1 MKTAFGA
8 LCLAITL
15 TVLGGCASLPPD
27 RVREGLAPSGALRV
41 GLNMGNVLLARR
53 DPGGGEPRGVA
64 PDIARELARRA
75 GVPVKFV
82 PYGSSGELNGSID
95 SGQWDIAFFA
105 FEADR
110 ANQVDFSPGYVD
122 IEVTYMVRKESAL
135 QAATEVNREGIV
147 VASISSAGYMPVLI
161 KSLTRAKLVRTGK
174 VFDDIIDRL
183 RDKSADAIVGLRPV
197 LVQHSEKN
205 PEFRVVDGHF
215 MAVEQAI
222 GLQKGRGPAKKYVR
236 DFLQSIKNSGALSK
250 IIAENNVRGLTIS
263 R

>member
-1 MKTAFGA
+1 M
-8 LCLAITL
+8 AITL
-15 TVLGGCASLPPD
+15 AIFGGCASLPPD
-27 RVREGLAPSGALRV
+27 RVREGLAPSGILRV
-41 GLNMGNVLLARR
+41 GLNMGNILLTRG

-64 PDIARELARRA
+64 PDIARELARRV

-105 FEADR
+105 VEANR
-110 ANQVDFSPGYVD
+110 ANQVDFSSGYVD
-122 IEVTYMVRKESAL
+122 IEVTYMVRKESTL
-135 QAATEVNREGIV
+135 QSATEVNREGIV

-174 VFDDIIDRL
+174 IFDDIIGRL
-183 RDKSADAIVGLRPV
+183 RDKSADAIVGLKPV

-205 PEFRVVDGHF
+205 PEFRVVEGHF

-222 GLQKGRGPAKKYVR
+222 GLQKGRGPAKEYVR
-236 DFLQSIKNSGALSK
+236 DFVQDIKNSGALSK
-250 IIAENNVRGLTIS
+250 IIADNNVRGLTIS

>member
-1 MKTAFGA
+1 MKTTLGA
-8 LCLAITL
+8 ICLAITL
-15 TVLGGCASLPPD
+15 AVLGGCASLPPD

-41 GLNMGNVLLARR
+41 GLNMGNTLLTRR
-53 DPGGGEPRGVA
+53 DTASGEPRGVA

-82 PYGSSGELNGSID
+82 PYGSSGELNGSIN

-105 FEADR
+105 VEADR

-122 IEVTYMVRKESAL
+122 IEVTYMVRKESTL
-135 QAATEVNREGIV
+135 QSASEVNREGVV
-147 VASISSAGYMPVLI
+147 VASTVSAGYLPALI
-161 KSLTRAKLVRTGK
+161 KSLTRAKLVRSGK
-174 VFDDIIDRL
+174 IFDDIIGRL

-197 LVQHSEKN
+197 IVQHTEKN
-205 PEFRVVDGHF
+205 PEFRVVEGHF

-222 GLQKGRGPAKKYVR
+222 GLQKGRGPAKDYVR
-236 DFLQSIKNSGALSK
+236 DFVQDIKNSGALSK
-250 IIAENNVRGLTIS
+250 IIADNNVRGLTIS

>member
-1 MKTAFGA
+1 MKTTLGA
-8 LCLAITL
+8 VCLAITL

-27 RVREGLAPSGALRV
+27 RVREGLAPSGTLRV
-41 GLNMGNVLLARR
+41 GLNMGNILLTRK

-64 PDIARELARRA
+64 PDVARELARRA

-105 FEADR
+105 VEADR

-122 IEVTYMVRKESAL
+122 IEVTYMVRKESTL
-135 QAATEVNREGIV
+135 QSATEVNREGIV

-174 VFDDIIDRL
+174 IFDDIIGRL

-205 PEFRVVDGHF
+205 PEFRVVEGHF

-222 GLQKGRGPAKKYVR
+222 GLQKGRGPAKEYVR
-236 DFLQSIKNSGALSK
+236 DFLQDIKNSGALSK
-250 IIAENNVRGLTIS
+250 IIADNNVRGLTIS